1 VRDGGQIDLDPPAC
15 RAQTPTV
22 RRIVYLLAAW
32 FVAALAARA
41 QFITPVSY
49 TENSTGSTGEFT
61 YFDTT
66 PPSKLTDGVLGADSW
81 QADLGNGP
89 AAEWVGWDNGVIP
102 SLVFTFT
109 GSPTINQVQVGFNR
123 AEDVS
128 IFLPSAVTINGT
140 VFPVAANAIPN
151 DTRAF
156 LDFNGPW
163 TGNTI
168 TVNLSD
174 IGSEYAFVDE
184 VQFAGAAGIPEPQT
198 YATVLGLLT
207 LVAAVWRRRKI
218 SPA

>member
-1 VRDGGQIDLDPPAC
+1 
-15 RAQTPTV
+15 V
-22 RRIVYLLAAW
+22 RRYTYLVVAW
-32 FVAALAARA
+32 FVVALAARA
-41 QFITPVSY
+41 QLVVPVSY

-66 PPSKLTDGVLGADSW
+66 PPSKLTDGVLGADNW
-81 QADLGNGP
+81 QADLGHGP

-123 AEDVS
+123 SEEVS
-128 IFLPSAVTINGT
+128 IFLPAAVTINGT
-140 VFPVAANAIPN
+140 VFPVATNAIPN
-151 DTRAF
+151 DTSAF

-174 IGSEYAFVDE
+174 VGSEYTFVDE
-184 VQFAGAAGIPEPQT
+184 VQFAGSAGIPEPQA
-198 YATVLGLLT
+198 YAAMLGLLS
-207 LVAAVWRRRKI
+207 LGVATWRRRRF
-218 SPA
+218 SPV